1 MTDLATPPSPA
12 GRAAVDLVPLLEL
25 RAIRAGYDR
34 MEVLH
39 GIDLAVRPGE
49 VLAILGPNGAGKT
62 TLLQVLAGMHA
73 PTSGD
78 LVIGGRI
85 LTGADPGTLAR
96 RGLCL
101 IPEGRGIFPNLTV
114 AENLW
119 MMTRRGHRRP
129 EIEARAYAA
138 FPRLGERRTQL
149 AGSMSGGEQ
158 QMLAMARA
166 VATDPGVL
174 LLDEL
179 SMGLAPLVVEQ
190 LYASVAAVAATG
202 VTIVVVEQFVRTV
215 LDVADRAVALVG
227 GRIVLA
233 GTPADVAPHLHSAY
247 LAGTAVPRP
256 VATPPSEPTTEDPS

>member
-1 MTDLATPPSPA
+1 MTTTETT
-12 GRAAVDLVPLLEL
+12 PLLAL
-25 RAIRAGYDR
+25 RSVRASYDR
-34 MEVLH
+34 IEVLH
-39 GIDLAVRPGE
+39 GIDLEVAPGE
-49 VLAILGPNGAGKT
+49 VLAILGPNGAGKS
-62 TLLQVLAGMHA
+62 TLLRVLAGLHL

-78 LVIGGRI
+78 LLMGGRVM
-85 LTGADPGTLAR
+85 TGTDPGVLAR

-119 MMTRRGHRRP
+119 MMTNRGVSRADV
-129 EIEARAYAA
+129 EARAYDT

-179 SMGLAPLVVEQ
+179 SMGLAPLIVEE
-190 LYASVAAVAATG
+190 LYEIVGQIAKSG
-202 VTIVVVEQFVRTV
+202 VSILVVEQFARTV
-215 LDVADRAVALVG
+215 LGV
-227 GRIVLA
+227 
-233 GTPADVAPHLHSAY
+233 ADVAVIMLHGRVTAVGSPEQIAPELEAAY
-247 LAGTAVPRP
+247 LG
-256 VATPPSEPTTEDPS
+256 S